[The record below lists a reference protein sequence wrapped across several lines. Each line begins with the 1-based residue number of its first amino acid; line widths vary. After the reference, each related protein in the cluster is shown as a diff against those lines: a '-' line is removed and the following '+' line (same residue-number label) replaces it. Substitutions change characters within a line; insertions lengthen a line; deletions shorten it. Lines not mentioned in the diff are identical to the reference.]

1 MEDNHA
7 RYEEALRR
15 GHSYSWDQRWA
26 EAIREF
32 EEAISESSD
41 EPAAYAGLGMAY
53 FELGELDKSLKN
65 YKQAARFSRGDMIYL
80 RQVADVQE
88 RLGMVSEA
96 GQTYM
101 AIGEIQ
107 LKRKKLDEAV
117 GNWLRA
123 ARLEPNLVGPHQRLA
138 AVYQRQG
145 LLRNAIREYLAIA
158 RIFQARGDKSKALK
172 MCQAALKLD
181 PRNADVLTAMEL
193 IEHGDEFLEEEGEEI
208 PAVIEDE
215 KEFIS
220 DAVERMAS
228 VLESEKPSWQ
238 LSSDDEGVGPL
249 ESARHIASEQLAR
262 EIFEEDEEEETMV
275 PGRNGLSKLERDALI
290 SQALDFQSR
299 DDIEQAIDCYERALG
314 GGVTSS
320 AAHFSLGI
328 LYQDQLRL
336 TDAIRE
342 FEVTDI
348 VPDYQIASHFALG
361 ELYRARGR
369 MDTAV
374 DHFVNA
380 LKYIDI
386 RTVKSDY
393 TDRVIELYDYLSH
406 SLIVEGEPEKATKF
420 ADALVEFL
428 RQKNWEERVA
438 AARERLNR
446 IASDRRTLILG
457 DMLTAGSTQV
467 LESLHLSQEY
477 SERGKFDT
485 AVEEA
490 FRAIQLSPDYL
501 PGHSQLAELM
511 ARQDHTEIAVTKF
524 VTIGDTCN
532 MRGDANGAIL
542 NYERALEISP
552 MDLRTRKRLINI
564 LIHNNNIDSALE
576 NYMAMGDA
584 YYNLAEG
591 DQARETYLEALE
603 LVPRGS
609 ADKGWRS
616 RLLRSIADIDMQ
628 RLDWKNAI
636 YAYSEL
642 NASEPN
648 DEDVT
653 NTLIDLYYKVGQPKM
668 AIDHLD
674 AYLMQ
679 LVRTGQGSKVVKILE
694 RMVEQRPSDVGL
706 VDRLARLYLQQG
718 RSQEA
723 LQLLDQLA
731 EAQLDA
737 GDTRSAIVTIDKILG
752 LSPPN
757 AASYE
762 HLRQRVSQDLT

>member
-1 MEDNHA
+1 VEDNHT

-15 GHSYSWDQRWA
+15 GHSYSWDQRWTD
-26 EAIREF
+26 AIREF
-32 EEAISESSD
+32 EIAIGESSD

-53 FELGELDKSLKN
+53 FELGELKKSLKN
-65 YKQAARFSRGDMIYL
+65 YKQAARYSRGDMIYL

-123 ARLEPNLVGPHQRLA
+123 TRLEPNLVGPHQRLA

-158 RIFQARGDKSKALK
+158 RIFQARGEKDKALK

-193 IEHGDEFLEEEGEEI
+193 IQHGDQFLEDESEESQAI
-208 PAVIEDE
+208 IEDE
-215 KEFIS
+215 KEIVS

-238 LSSDDEGVGPL
+238 LRSDDGGVGPL
-249 ESARHIASEQLAR
+249 ESARQIASEQLAR
-262 EIFEEDEEEETMV
+262 EIFEEDDDEAMV
-275 PGRNGLSKLERDALI
+275 PSGNGLSKLERDALI

-299 DDIEQAIDCYERALG
+299 DDIEQAIDCYERALD
-314 GGVTSS
+314 GGVTSP
-320 AAHFSLGI
+320 AAHFSLGV

-342 FEVTDI
+342 FEFTDLT
-348 VPDYQIASHFALG
+348 PDYQIASHFALG

-374 DHFVNA
+374 DHFVNS

-386 RTVKSDY
+386 RTVKLDY
-393 TDRVIELYDYLSH
+393 TDRVVELYDYLSH
-406 SLIVEGEPEKATKF
+406 SLIVEGEPEKATRF

-490 FRAIQLSPDYL
+490 FRVIQLSPDYL

-524 VTIGDTCN
+524 VAIGDTCH
-532 MRGDANGAIL
+532 MRGDVNGAIL

-564 LIHNNNIDSALE
+564 LIQNNNIDSALDH
-576 NYMAMGDA
+576 YMAMGDA
-584 YYNLAEG
+584 YSNLAEG

-603 LVPRGS
+603 LVPKGS

-642 NASEPN
+642 NASEPD

-653 NTLIDLYYKVGQPKM
+653 NTLIDLYYKVGQPKL
-668 AIDHLD
+668 ALDHLD

-679 LVRTGQGSKVVKILE
+679 LVRTGQGSKVVNILE
-694 RMVEQRPSDVGL
+694 RMVDQRPSDVGL
-706 VDRLARLYLQQG
+706 VDRLVRLYLQQG
-718 RSQEA
+718 KGQEA

-737 GDTRSAIVTIDKILG
+737 GDTRSAIATIDKILE
-752 LSPPN
+752 LRPPN

-762 HLRQRVSQDLT
+762 HLRQRVSQDLI